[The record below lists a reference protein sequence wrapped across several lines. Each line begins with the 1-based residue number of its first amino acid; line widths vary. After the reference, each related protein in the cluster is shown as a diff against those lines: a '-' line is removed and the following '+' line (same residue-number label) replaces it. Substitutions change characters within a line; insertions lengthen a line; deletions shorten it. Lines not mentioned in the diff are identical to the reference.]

1 MNNKNFWKALEK
13 HRQDVLADE
22 ELIKKD
28 NKAMEVE
35 MLLYNGIDDKFSSSI
50 AFDIN
55 DYISFQSETLR
66 MLLAK
71 KGITLEDYYSETENG

>member
-35 MLLYNGIDDKFSSSI
+35 MLLYNGIDDKFSSCL
-50 AFDIN
+50 AFDID